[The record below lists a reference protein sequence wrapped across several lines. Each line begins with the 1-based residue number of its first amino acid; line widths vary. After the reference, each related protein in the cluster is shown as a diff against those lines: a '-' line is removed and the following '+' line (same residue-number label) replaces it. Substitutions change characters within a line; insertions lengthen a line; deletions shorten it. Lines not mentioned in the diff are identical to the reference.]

1 MQNCGRC
8 LIIPSTTILRNFEKK
23 DIFVSLN
30 CAISF
35 VVAFSL
41 WCLFAQALDKCKLG
55 DAVRAKEKKLCS
67 LGKSEKLKE
76 RKKKYGVHKP
86 IFLSNQLCTFLA
98 NYEIFKEWEP
108 KICTCSNKEWIL
120 CSKTVFG

>member
-8 LIIPSTTILRNFEKK
+8 LIILSTMILRNFEKK

-35 VVAFSL
+35 FVAFSL
-41 WCLFAQALDKCKLG
+41 WCLFAQVLDKCKLG

-76 RKKKYGVHKP
+76 RKKKVWSAQTHFP
-86 IFLSNQLCTFLA
+86 
-98 NYEIFKEWEP
+98 P
-108 KICTCSNKEWIL
+108 KSIVYIPCKL
-120 CSKTVFG
+120 